1 MRYTTKSDSTIKVAA
16 IIPARYASSRFPGKA
31 LAELVGSPMI
41 CHVYQRAAKA
51 RLVDEV
57 YVATDDE
64 RIVEAIEAISGK
76 AVMTRPDHASGTDRL
91 VEAISHTDA
100 EIIVNVQG
108 DEPVIH
114 PEMIDIAIGPI
125 LAGPDIVMTTL
136 KKRID
141 SREELLDPNV
151 VKVVTDHQG
160 DALYFSRL
168 PIPSYREEGRPPI
181 HYKHVGLYVYR
192 RNFLESFSQLEPGPL
207 EQAEHLEQLRV
218 LENGHSIRVIETNH
232 HTIGVDTPEDLE
244 KAREWLLQEIE

>member
-1 MRYTTKSDSTIKVAA
+1 MRYTDKSEPPRKVAA

-31 LAELVGSPMI
+31 LADLEGVPMI

-64 RIVEAIEAISGK
+64 RIVKAIDNISGK
-76 AVMTRPDHASGTDRL
+76 AVMTRSDHASGTDRL

-100 EIIVNVQG
+100 DLIVNVQG

-114 PEMIDIAIGPI
+114 PEMIDQAIEPFHTE
-125 LAGPDIVMTTL
+125 PDIIMTTL
-136 KKRID
+136 KKQID
-141 SREELLDPNV
+141 SRQELLNPNV
-151 VKVVTDHQG
+151 VKVVTDHRG

-168 PIPSYREEGRPPI
+168 PIPFHREEGCSQI
-181 HYKHVGLYVYR
+181 HYKHIGLYVYR
-192 RNFLESFSQLEPGPL
+192 RNFLESFSQLESGLL

-244 KAREWLLQEIE
+244 KARQWLLQKNE